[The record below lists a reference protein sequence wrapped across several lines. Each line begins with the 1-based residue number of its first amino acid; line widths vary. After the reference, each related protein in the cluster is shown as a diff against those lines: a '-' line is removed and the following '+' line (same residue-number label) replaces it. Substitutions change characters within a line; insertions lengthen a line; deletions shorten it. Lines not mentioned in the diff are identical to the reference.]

1 MKGFVYRLAVF
12 VAVVSLVT
20 SLLSGVSIMTSIIRS
35 SVVFLTTLVIIIFA
49 LNVLRWGLLK
59 TNPVVTKPEKANK

>member
-1 MKGFVYRLAVF
+1 MKGFVYRVAIF
-12 VAVVSLVT
+12 VAVVSLIT

-35 SVVFLTTLVIIIFA
+35 CVVFLATLVIIIGA

-59 TNPVVTKPEKANK
+59 TNPLVTKPEEANK